1 MLHVLNVKDVEDTYS
16 SSVYLIQ
23 KEEKDDNDNDWVQHV
38 LDPQHR
44 QKQKKPFLVVSMS
57 KTSEDTVINFG
68 VHSTM
73 YRIYVEDVED
83 IQMYMYL
90 FQEDDPDK
98 NKTWFELGADIG
110 LEIVEDEEVE
120 AEVDQNDADEEVAR
134 MYEDA
139 KKRHRKIMTGGF
151 K

>member
-1 MLHVLNVKDVEDTYS
+1 MTGFSMFRTPAQAEAKEAISCCKYVEDVEDT
-16 SSVYLIQ
+16 I
-23 KEEKDDNDNDWVQHV
+23 
-38 LDPQHR
+38 
-44 QKQKKPFLVVSMS
+44 
-57 KTSEDTVINFG
+57 INFG
-68 VHSTM
+68 VHSTV
-73 YRIYVEDVED
+73 YRIYVED

-98 NKTWFELGADIG
+98 HKTWFELGADIG

-120 AEVDQNDADEEVAR
+120 IEVDQIEADEEAAR

-139 KKRHRKIMTGGF
+139 KKHHRKIMTGGF